1 MKITLVITETDS
13 TKIAHAISIGLQMA
27 RLDYGKMPL
36 DISVKVP
43 AAKWKFKVA
52 LSVGCLCDWSND
64 FSPCPHFH
72 FVT

>member
-36 DISVKVP
+36 YITVKVP
-43 AAKWKFKVA
+43 DAKWNLKIA
-52 LSVGCLCDWSND
+52 LAAGCYCDWADS

-72 FVT
+72 LYQ

>member
-1 MKITLVITETDS
+1 MKVSLVITEKDS

-36 DISVKVP
+36 DITVKVP
-43 AAKWKFKVA
+43 TIKCKFKVA
-52 LSVGCLCDWSND
+52 LSVGCFCDWSNK

-72 FVT
+72 LT